1 MAISHLLFMFSD
13 PTGACIQLEKTT
25 FTVTEGVN
33 ETVRI
38 CAEIYDPTPDQSS
51 CPVVFD
57 FEINLSVDGGKLS
70 VITLTSIN
78 DQFFNHRRLSNGI
91 WAVFSQ
97 SVCACSN

>member
-1 MAISHLLFMFSD
+1 MFSD
-13 PTGACIQLEKTT
+13 PTSYTGACIQLEKTT

-38 CAEIYDPTPDQSS
+38 CAEVYSPTQDRSS

-70 VITLTSIN
+70 VITYQNIN
-78 DQFFNHRRLSNGI
+78 DSFPNHRGLPNGI
-91 WAVFSQ
+91 
-97 SVCACSN
+97 